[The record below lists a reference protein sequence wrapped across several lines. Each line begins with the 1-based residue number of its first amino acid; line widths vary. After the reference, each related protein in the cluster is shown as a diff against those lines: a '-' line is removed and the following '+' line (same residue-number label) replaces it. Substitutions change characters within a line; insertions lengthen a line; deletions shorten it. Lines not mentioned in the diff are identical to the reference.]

1 MKQVSGTLRLELA
14 QYRELQSF
22 AQFGSDLDKDSKK
35 RLEKGKRLVEV
46 LKQDQYSPMA
56 VEKQIAILYA
66 VVNDLLSDIKVS
78 DVRRF
83 ESELLEY
90 MDTHNRELL
99 KKIVEGKVLSD
110 EIKTELDNSI
120 VEFKKL
126 FLQDA

>member
-1 MKQVSGTLRLELA
+1 
-14 QYRELQSF
+14 
-22 AQFGSDLDKDSKK
+22 
-35 RLEKGKRLVEV
+35 
-46 LKQDQYSPMA
+46 
-56 VEKQIAILYA
+56 
-66 VVNDLLSDIKVS
+66 
-78 DVRRF
+78 
-83 ESELLEY
+83 

>member
-1 MKQVSGTLRLELA
+1 
-14 QYRELQSF
+14 
-22 AQFGSDLDKDSKK
+22 
-35 RLEKGKRLVEV
+35 
-46 LKQDQYSPMA
+46 MA

-120 VEFKKL
+120 VEFKK
-126 FLQDA
+126 